1 MKTSKLKKG
10 DGFIKEYKVQKQ
22 HTTSHIG
29 VSVLSTPSM
38 IGLIEKSS
46 NEFIQDYL
54 EDDYTTVGTLVNF
67 THENPVLFNDRIA
80 IKGNVMNIEKNK
92 IELKI
97 KVSRKKDSNIVSKG
111 KHVRF
116 IVNKDRFS
124 KKLEENC

>member
-1 MKTSKLKKG
+1 MKITELKNG

-54 EDDYTTVGTLVNF
+54 DDDYTTVGVLVNF
-67 THENPVLFNDRIA
+67 THENPVLLNDRIV
-80 IKGNVMNIEKNK
+80 IKGNVINIANNK
-92 IELKI
+92 IGLKI
-97 KVSRKKDSNIVSKG
+97 RVSRKKDSTIISKG
-111 KHVRF
+111 NHDRY
-116 IVNKDRFS
+116 IVNKDDFS
-124 KKLEENC
+124 KKLKGNC